1 MHRVFGEK
9 LIGTN
14 YKDRPGAYL
23 IHIKNSKVAVVKNPK
38 GFFLLGGGFEAE
50 ENGEECIIRECME
63 EIGYTVTVDDKICS
77 AEAYMYHKKVGYFH
91 PVQSYY
97 IGSIGSMVKTPLEKD
112 HTLMWLDY
120 AEIKGK
126 LYLEMQ
132 NWALEYCWNEMN
144 K

>member
-1 MHRVFGEK
+1 MHKVFGEK

-23 IHIKNSKVAVVKNPK
+23 LHIKNGKVAVVKNPK
-38 GFFLLGGGFEAE
+38 GFFLIGGGLELGE
-50 ENGEECIIRECME
+50 TGEECIARECME
-63 EIGYTVTVDDKICS
+63 EIGYTVTVKNKICS
-77 AEAYMYHKKVGYFH
+77 AEAYMYHKKAGYFH
-91 PVQSYY
+91 PIQTYY
-97 IGSIGSMVKTPLEKD
+97 AGSVDCMKGYPLEKD

-120 AEIKGK
+120 TEIKGK

-132 NWALEYCWNEMN
+132 NWAIEYYWNEIN